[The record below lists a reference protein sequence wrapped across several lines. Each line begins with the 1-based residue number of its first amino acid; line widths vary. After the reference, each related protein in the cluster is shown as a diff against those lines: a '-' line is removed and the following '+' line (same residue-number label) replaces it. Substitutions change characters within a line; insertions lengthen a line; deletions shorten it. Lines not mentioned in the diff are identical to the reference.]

1 MHRLIAYRPPRIA
14 MTLLMSAVAANAF
27 LPLRW
32 HPALPAAATI
42 TGLVGF
48 ALMIR
53 AWWLFKLKH
62 TAICPTDASSYLVTN
77 DVFSVTR
84 NPMYLGM
91 FMMLM
96 GLALA
101 SGNVAFYVAALTY
114 GIAIAC
120 FAPMKKRS
128 RWQNSV
134 TNTARISVASGAGSD
149 SAAAFC
155 KLEQALVKDVALFAG
170 RPRQHLRYI
179 LAWQHRRELT
189 EQPVDIKR

>member
-27 LPLRW
+27 LPLQW

-101 SGNVAFYVAALTY
+101 NGNVAFYVAALTY
-114 GIAIAC
+114 GIVIDRVFCAYEEAKSLAEFGDEYRAYI
-120 FAPMKKRS
+120 S
-128 RWQNSV
+128 RV
-134 TNTARISVASGAGSD
+134 
-149 SAAAFC
+149 
-155 KLEQALVKDVALFAG
+155 
-170 RPRQHLRYI
+170 
-179 LAWQHRRELT
+179 RRWL
-189 EQPVDIKR
+189 